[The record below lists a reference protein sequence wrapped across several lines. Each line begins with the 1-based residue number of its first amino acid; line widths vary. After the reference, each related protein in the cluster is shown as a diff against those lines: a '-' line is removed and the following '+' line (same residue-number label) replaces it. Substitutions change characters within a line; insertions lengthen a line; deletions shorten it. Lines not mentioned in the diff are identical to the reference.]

1 LPDTAQASA
10 PATPPDARPEPAPDA
25 APDAAPE
32 TRTPLTARPGQLPPS
47 SLLQYKLAGMDRG
60 LNYHANGEMRWQRN
74 DSAYALSLSVR
85 AFLIGSRHWRST
97 GRITPSGLE
106 PARFSDSWRS
116 ERAAHFDRAQSRI
129 VFSTNTP
136 VVPLLPGAQ
145 DQISIYLQL
154 AGALAGEAQLRTPGT
169 RLRVQTAGVRNA
181 DEALLSFEQNETLSL
196 DGRSVDTAKWVL
208 SAGGRYDARVEFWV
222 AQSLDW
228 LPARIRITQASG
240 SYIDL
245 SLQGREPLPDL
256 PATTA
261 PAEGAAQKTTP
272 S

>member
-1 LPDTAQASA
+1 
-10 PATPPDARPEPAPDA
+10 
-25 APDAAPE
+25 
-32 TRTPLTARPGQLPPS
+32 
-47 SLLQYKLAGMDRG
+47 M
-60 LNYHANGEMRWQRN
+60 
-74 DSAYALSLSVR
+74 R

-97 GRITPSGLE
+97 GRIAASGLE

-116 ERAAHFDRAQSRI
+116 ERAAHFDRANSRI

-136 VVPLLPGAQ
+136 VAPLLPGAQ

-154 AGALAGEAQLRTPGT
+154 AGAMAGDQLPRAPGT

-181 DEALLSFEQNETLSL
+181 DEALLTLEQKETLQL
-196 DGRSVDTAKWVL
+196 DGRPVETVKWVL

-222 AQSLDW
+222 AQALDW

-245 SLQGREPLPDL
+245 SLQGREPLPPL
-256 PATTA
+256 PATPA
-261 PAEGAAQKTTP
+261 PADGAAQKTTP